1 MMRKIIEFEQRP
13 KIFGLR
19 SFGYWRVILDHFVAP
34 TNKLKSHQKL
44 FMQSQSQCCETFEIV
59 KKMLSEFPPNGLF
72 LVEKAKSARRLCLA
86 AAVGRIVCRHS
97 RTERR
102 KNRGKTSE
110 KYKFHSKRAQCTRK
124 RSTSQSCT
132 HAYVCAM
139 RLSVARCARN
149 GWRLSTSRDRSSV

>member
-1 MMRKIIEFEQRP
+1 MRKIIEFEQRP

-19 SFGYWRVILDHFVAP
+19 SFGCWRVILDLFVAP
-34 TNKLKSHQKL
+34 TNKLKVTKNYSCSHSHSVVKHFKL
-44 FMQSQSQCCETFEIV
+44 S

-72 LVEKAKSARRLCLA
+72 LVQKAKSARRLCLA

-110 KYKFHSKRAQCTRK
+110 KYKFHSKRTQCTRK

>member
-1 MMRKIIEFEQRP
+1 
-13 KIFGLR
+13 
-19 SFGYWRVILDHFVAP
+19 
-34 TNKLKSHQKL
+34 
-44 FMQSQSQCCETFEIV
+44 
-59 KKMLSEFPPNGLF
+59 MLSKFPPNGLF

-149 GWRLSTSRDRSSV
+149 GWRLSTSRDRSSVWQPSLAVQASRRATEQEPRTPKRFSTKLASFYTSQRALGCHRVQRVRVFL